1 MRIIAG
7 TKRGMKLFSPKAQVS
22 RPILDRVKESLFNVL
37 YKYDLIQDR
46 KIADLFSGVGS
57 LGLEALSRGAK
68 FVTFVEK
75 DAKII
80 GLLNANIK
88 KAGFI
93 SRSRLVR
100 ADAFKIGAPVDFD
113 GERYSIIFVDPPYS
127 MTRNVAVDSPLD
139 GLFAI
144 LQEQLAQDGIV
155 IVRTDKRTEL
165 LEAYRRLQV
174 IDRRLWGSMAITIL
188 ECRKKDDE

>member
-57 LGLEALSRGAK
+57 MGLEALSRGAK
-68 FVTFVEK
+68 SVTFVEK
-75 DAKII
+75 DTKII
-80 GLLNANIK
+80 SLLNTNIK
-88 KAGFI
+88 KAGFA
-93 SRSRLVR
+93 SQSRLIR
-100 ADAFKIGAPVDFD
+100 ANAFKIGAPVDFD
-113 GERYSIIFVDPPYS
+113 SERYSIIFVDPPYS
-127 MTRNVAVDSPLD
+127 MTKDVALSSPLD

-144 LQEQLAQDGIV
+144 LQGQLAQDGIV
-155 IVRTDKRTEL
+155 IVRTDKSTEL
-165 LEAYRRLQV
+165 LEAYSRLQV
-174 IDRRLWGSMAITIL
+174 IDRRLWGSMAIAIL
-188 ECRKKDDE
+188 GCRRDDE

>member
-57 LGLEALSRGAK
+57 MGLEALSRGAK
-68 FVTFVEK
+68 SVTFVEK
-75 DAKII
+75 DTKII
-80 GLLNANIK
+80 SLLNTNIK
-88 KAGFI
+88 KAGFA
-93 SRSRLVR
+93 SQSRLIR
-100 ADAFKIGAPVDFD
+100 ANAFKIGAPVDFD
-113 GERYSIIFVDPPYS
+113 SERYSIIFVDPPYS
-127 MTRNVAVDSPLD
+127 MTKDVALGSPLD

-144 LQEQLAQDGIV
+144 LQGQLAQDGIV
-155 IVRTDKRTEL
+155 IVRTDKSTEL
-165 LEAYRRLQV
+165 LEAYSRLQV
-174 IDRRLWGSMAITIL
+174 IDRRLWGSMAIAIL
-188 ECRKKDDE
+188 GCRRDDE